1 MKKLI
6 LGTLF
11 LVGAIQTINAQE
23 VKTDIEIVDRVKT
36 VFMTVNADR
45 FQDLKDFDWRTNLTN
60 VFKDIPDDA
69 TIGLR
74 VNIAA
79 KQLTNDV
86 ATLPNRI
93 SLQEI
98 GTANKREEILRS
110 IVSKVQLF
118 IEDEQQG
125 NNIETKDII
134 NAEKKK
140 R

>member
-6 LGTLF
+6 LGVLF
-11 LVGAIQTINAQE
+11 LVGTTQTISAQE
-23 VKTDIEIVDRVKT
+23 VKTDIEIIDKVKT

-45 FQDLKDFDWRTNLTN
+45 FQDLQNFDWRTNLTE

-69 TIGLR
+69 IIGLR
-74 VNIAA
+74 VNISD
-79 KQLTNDV
+79 KQLTNDSK
-86 ATLPNRI
+86 TLPNRM

-125 NNIETKDII
+125 NNIETKDIK
-134 NAEKKK
+134 NAEKK

>member
-6 LGTLF
+6 VIALL
-11 LVGAIQTINAQE
+11 LAAIPAVRAQE
-23 VKTDIEIVDRVKT
+23 VKTDIEIVDKIKT

-45 FQDLKDFDWRTNLTN
+45 FQDLKNFDWRTNLTT
-60 VFKDIPDDA
+60 VFRDVPEDA
-69 TIGLR
+69 TVGIR
-74 VNIAA
+74 VNIMA
-79 KQLTNDV
+79 KQLTDDSV
-86 ATLPNRI
+86 TLPNKI

-125 NNIETKDII
+125 NNID
-134 NAEKKK
+134 
-140 R
+140 

>member
-1 MKKLI
+1 MKKFVVLA
-6 LGTLF
+6 LL
-11 LVGAIQTINAQE
+11 LAAIPAVRAQE
-23 VKTDIEIVDRVKT
+23 VKTDIEIVDKVKT

-45 FQDLKDFDWRTNLTN
+45 FQDLKNFDWRTNLTS
-60 VFKDIPDDA
+60 VFKDVPDDA

-74 VNIAA
+74 VNIMA
-79 KQLTNDV
+79 KQLTSDI
-86 ATLPNRI
+86 ATLPNKI

-125 NNIETKDII
+125 NNVD
-134 NAEKKK
+134 
-140 R
+140 

>member
-1 MKKLI
+1 MKKFVVIAL
-6 LGTLF
+6 L
-11 LVGAIQTINAQE
+11 LVAIPAVRAQE
-23 VKTDIEIVDRVKT
+23 VKTDIEIVDKVKT

-45 FQDLKDFDWRTNLTN
+45 FQDLKNFDWRTNLTS
-60 VFKDIPDDA
+60 VFKDVPDDA

-74 VNIAA
+74 VNIMA
-79 KQLTNDV
+79 KQLTSDI
-86 ATLPNRI
+86 ATLPNKI

-125 NNIETKDII
+125 NNVD
-134 NAEKKK
+134 
-140 R
+140 

>member
-6 LGTLF
+6 LGALFMVAATQTL
-11 LVGAIQTINAQE
+11 TAQE
-23 VKTDIEIVDRVKT
+23 VKTDIEIVDKVKT

-45 FQDLKDFDWRTNLTN
+45 FQDLKDFDWRTHLTN
-60 VFKDIPDDA
+60 VFKDVPDDA
-69 TIGLR
+69 IIGLR
-74 VNIAA
+74 VNISA

-86 ATLPNRI
+86 ATLPNKI

-125 NNIETKDII
+125 NNLP
-134 NAEKKK
+134 
-140 R
+140 

>member
-1 MKKLI
+1 MKKFVVIAL
-6 LGTLF
+6 LLA
-11 LVGAIQTINAQE
+11 AIPAVRAQE
-23 VKTDIEIVDRVKT
+23 VKTDIEIVDKVKT

-45 FQDLKDFDWRTNLTN
+45 FQDLKNFDWRTNLTS
-60 VFKDIPDDA
+60 VFKDVPDDA

-74 VNIAA
+74 VNIMA
-79 KQLTNDV
+79 KQLTSDI
-86 ATLPNRI
+86 ATLPNKI

-125 NNIETKDII
+125 NNVD
-134 NAEKKK
+134 
-140 R
+140 

>member
-1 MKKLI
+1 MKKFVVIAL
-6 LGTLF
+6 LLA
-11 LVGAIQTINAQE
+11 AISAVRAQE
-23 VKTDIEIVDRVKT
+23 VKTDIEIVDKVKT

-45 FQDLKDFDWRTNLTN
+45 FQDLKNFDWRTNLTS
-60 VFKDIPDDA
+60 VFKDVPDDA

-74 VNIAA
+74 VNIMA
-79 KQLTNDV
+79 KQLTSDI
-86 ATLPNRI
+86 ATLPNKI

-125 NNIETKDII
+125 NNVD
-134 NAEKKK
+134 
-140 R
+140 

>member
-1 MKKLI
+1 MKKFVVLA
-6 LGTLF
+6 LL
-11 LVGAIQTINAQE
+11 LATIPAVRAQE
-23 VKTDIEIVDRVKT
+23 VKTDIEIVDKVKT

-45 FQDLKDFDWRTNLTN
+45 FQDLKNFDWRTNLTS
-60 VFKDIPDDA
+60 VFKDVPDDA

-74 VNIAA
+74 VNIMA
-79 KQLTNDV
+79 KQLTSDI
-86 ATLPNRI
+86 ATLPNKI

-125 NNIETKDII
+125 NNVD
-134 NAEKKK
+134 
-140 R
+140 

>member
-1 MKKLI
+1 MKKFVVIAL
-6 LGTLF
+6 LLA
-11 LVGAIQTINAQE
+11 AIPAVRAQE
-23 VKTDIEIVDRVKT
+23 VKTDIEIVEKVKT

-45 FQDLKDFDWRTNLTN
+45 FQDLKNFDWRTNLTS
-60 VFKDIPDDA
+60 VFKDVPDDA

-74 VNIAA
+74 VNIMA
-79 KQLTNDV
+79 KQLTSDI
-86 ATLPNRI
+86 ATLPNKI

-125 NNIETKDII
+125 NNVD
-134 NAEKKK
+134 
-140 R
+140 